1 MATADT
7 VKKKIFGVPVMQHV
21 LAEGFVILFVLGWWL
36 MSRGQPAYVL
46 PSPWTVAQSF
56 AAFFYDPKLFYH
68 LLATFTRV
76 VASVAIATVLG
87 MVLAII
93 PFYVPVTRD
102 IVGKRIQP
110 LLSAMPSLGWAILG
124 VIWFGVT
131 DSSVIFVQVAILVP
145 FCFVNMSQ
153 GLDELDRDLLE
164 MFRSYSRS
172 RLPLFV
178 KLTLPSLVPYVVASV
193 RMAYG
198 VAWKIALIAELFG
211 AETGLGYVMLQAQT
225 ISDVATVLAT
235 CLMIVFLFILGD
247 NLILRPIA
255 RRFAP

>member
-7 VKKKIFGVPVMQHV
+7 IKKKVFGIPVMQRV

-46 PSPWTVAQSF
+46 PSPWAVAKSF
-56 AAFFYDPKLFYH
+56 AAFFSDPKLFYH
-68 LLATFTRV
+68 LFATFVRV
-76 VASVAIATVLG
+76 VASVAIATALG

-102 IVGKRIQP
+102 IIGKRIQP

-145 FCFVNMSQ
+145 FCFVNLSQ
-153 GLDELDRDLLE
+153 GIDELDRDLLE
-164 MFRSYSRS
+164 MFRSFTRS
-172 RLPLFV
+172 DLPLFT
-178 KLTLPSLVPYVVASV
+178 KLIMPSLVPYFIAAV

>member
-1 MATADT
+1 
-7 VKKKIFGVPVMQHV
+7 
-21 LAEGFVILFVLGWWL
+21 
-36 MSRGQPAYVL
+36 MSRGQPAFVL
-46 PSPWTVAQSF
+46 PSPWMVANSF
-56 AAFFYDPKLFYH
+56 AAFFYDPQLLWH
-68 LLATFTRV
+68 LWATFFRV
-76 VASVAIATVLG
+76 VASVAIATVVG
-87 MVLAII
+87 GVLAII

-124 VIWFGVT
+124 VIWFGVS
-131 DSSVIFVQVAILVP
+131 DHSVVFVQVAILVP

-153 GLDELDRDLLE
+153 GIDELDRDLLE
-164 MFRSYSRS
+164 MFRSYTRA

-178 KLTLPSLVPYVVASV
+178 KLTLPSLVPYIVASV

-211 AETGLGYVMLQAQT
+211 AETGLGYVMLQAQN

-247 NLILRPIA
+247 SLVLRPIA

>member
-1 MATADT
+1 MITAKS
-7 VKKKIFGVPVMQHV
+7 VKKRLFSFSVTQHL
-21 LAEGFVILFVLGWWL
+21 LADGFVVLFVLGWWL

-46 PSPWTVAQSF
+46 PSPWAVAKSF
-56 AAFFYDPKLFYH
+56 AVFFSDPKLFYH
-68 LLATFTRV
+68 LFATFSRV
-76 VASVAIATVLG
+76 VASVAIATVVG

-93 PFYVPVTRD
+93 PFYFPVTRD
-102 IVGKRIQP
+102 IIGKRIQP

-124 VIWFGVT
+124 VIWFGIT
-131 DSSVIFVQVAILVP
+131 DWSVIFVQVAILVP

-172 RLPLFV
+172 RLPLFI
-178 KLTLPSLVPYVVASV
+178 KLTLPSLVPYAVASV

-247 NLILRPIA
+247 SLLLRPIA